1 MLQRLYVKNF
11 TVFAEANFEFGPGLN
26 VVVGTNGTGKS
37 HVLKLGYAVLNC
49 QVRKLQARAPQSA
62 YADGESKANSPAL
75 RPIDFADLDEKLV
88 KVFRPSP
95 SQANELIRRNATPF
109 VSLIR
114 YELDGVKAWP
124 GSLTIEANS
133 TKETPPQLTPSEDVK
148 VRERIALPI
157 LIPAKEILTLGW
169 MRPASGQLVLPL
181 DEAYLDL
188 LNQLSGLSLR
198 QPEPAAAAAL
208 QQLTDILGGEV
219 EEDNGR
225 FYLAFP
231 KEKRLEMNMV
241 AEGMRKF
248 GTLQKLLANG
258 SFTPKSTLFWDEPE
272 ANLNPALL
280 KKLAVVLTE
289 LARQGFQIILATHS
303 LFLLNELHILAH
315 NTKSTVRYFGLY
327 QSETG
332 DTKVEQTDDLETLN
346 HLVALDEEMAQTVR
360 FQRVLDDE

>member
-1 MLQRLYVKNF
+1 
-11 TVFAEANFEFGPGLN
+11 
-26 VVVGTNGTGKS
+26 
-37 HVLKLGYAVLNC
+37 
-49 QVRKLQARAPQSA
+49 
-62 YADGESKANSPAL
+62 
-75 RPIDFADLDEKLV
+75 
-88 KVFRPSP
+88 
-95 SQANELIRRNATPF
+95 
-109 VSLIR
+109 
-114 YELDGVKAWP
+114 
-124 GSLTIEANS
+124 
-133 TKETPPQLTPSEDVK
+133 
-148 VRERIALPI
+148 
-157 LIPAKEILTLGW
+157 
-169 MRPASGQLVLPL
+169 
-181 DEAYLDL
+181 
-188 LNQLSGLSLR
+188 
-198 QPEPAAAAAL
+198 
-208 QQLTDILGGEV
+208 
-219 EEDNGR
+219 
-225 FYLAFP
+225 
-231 KEKRLEMNMV
+231 MV